1 MITAARPPRNRRTQD
16 DENLMSDSE
25 IEIVVDDPT
34 APEADSPAI
43 TNARVVD
50 ITVSL
55 LLVALALVLGYDNWR
70 TGIGWDSTGPQA
82 GYFPFYLSVIL
93 AGASL
98 YGIVAAFRSRKEAS
112 ETFVT
117 RAQLRR
123 VMAVF
128 VPTLLFCLATQ
139 YLGLY
144 VASFL
149 LIAGFMRLVG
159 RIALWKSLLTA
170 FVFTAAMFVTFDI
183 AFDVIMP
190 MGPLE
195 AAFGYRR
202 SRKIRIIFHGSLRSA
217 AARLCRPDD
226 LENNAPDDGR

>member
-1 MITAARPPRNRRTQD
+1 
-16 DENLMSDSE
+16 MSNPE

-34 APEADSPAI
+34 APEPDSPAV
-43 TNARVVD
+43 TDTRVVE

-55 LLVALALVLGYDNWR
+55 LLVALAATLGFDNWR
-70 TGIGWDSTGPQA
+70 TGIAWDSTGPQA

-93 AGASL
+93 AAASL
-98 YGIVAAFRSRKEAS
+98 YGLVIAFLARKQVS

-128 VPTLLFCLATQ
+128 VPTLLFCLAMQ
-139 YLGLY
+139 FLGLY

-149 LIAGFMRLVG
+149 LIAAFMRMVG

-170 FVFTAAMFVTFDI
+170 FLFTAAMFVTFDI

-190 MGPLE
+190 KGPLE
-195 AAFGYRR
+195 AAFGY
-202 SRKIRIIFHGSLRSA
+202 
-217 AARLCRPDD
+217 
-226 LENNAPDDGR
+226 

>member
-1 MITAARPPRNRRTQD
+1 
-16 DENLMSDSE
+16 MSNSE

-34 APEADSPAI
+34 APEPDSP
-43 TNARVVD
+43 TVTDTRVVE
-50 ITVSL
+50 VVVL
-55 LLVALALVLGYDNWR
+55 LLLLGVALLLGYDNWR
-70 TGIGWDSTGPQA
+70 TGIAWDSTGPQA

-93 AGASL
+93 GGASL
-98 YGIVAAFRSRKEAS
+98 YGLATIFLARQEIS

-139 YLGLY
+139 FLGMY

-149 LIAGFMRLVG
+149 LIAFFMRLVG
-159 RIALWKSLLTA
+159 KIAWWKSLLTA
-170 FVFTAAMFVTFDI
+170 FLFTAIMFVTFDI

-190 MGPLE
+190 KGPLE
-195 AAFGYRR
+195 AAFGY
-202 SRKIRIIFHGSLRSA
+202 
-217 AARLCRPDD
+217 
-226 LENNAPDDGR
+226 

>member
-1 MITAARPPRNRRTQD
+1 MLDYPPSRMMTDGPGAAQRNPPNTGN
-16 DENLMSDSE
+16 ETLMSNTE

-34 APEADSPAI
+34 APEDDSPGV
-43 TNARVVD
+43 TNTRVVD

-55 LLVALALVLGYDNWR
+55 LLVALAATLGHDNWR
-70 TGIGWDSTGPQA
+70 TGIAWDSTGPQA

-98 YGIVAAFRSRKEAS
+98 YGVAAALLARKEAS

-117 RAQLRR
+117 RAQLWR

-128 VPTLLFCLATQ
+128 IPTFLFCLATQ
-139 YLGLY
+139 FLGLY
-144 VASFL
+144 VASFF
-149 LIAGFMRLVG
+149 LIAGFMRMVG

-170 FVFTAAMFVTFDI
+170 FIFTAAMFVTFDI

-190 MGPLE
+190 KGPLE
-195 AAFGYRR
+195 AAFGY
-202 SRKIRIIFHGSLRSA
+202 
-217 AARLCRPDD
+217 
-226 LENNAPDDGR
+226 

>member
-1 MITAARPPRNRRTQD
+1 
-16 DENLMSDSE
+16 MSNTD

-34 APEADSPAI
+34 APEADSPSV
-43 TNARVVD
+43 TSNGVVYVV
-50 ITVSL
+50 VSL
-55 LLVALALVLGYDNWR
+55 LLLALV
-70 TGIGWDSTGPQA
+70 I
-82 GYFPFYLSVIL
+82 
-93 AGASL
+93 
-98 YGIVAAFRSRKEAS
+98 AFRSRREAA

-149 LIAGFMRLVG
+149 LIAAFMRMVG
-159 RIALWKSLLTA
+159 KIALWKSLLTA

-190 MGPLE
+190 KGPLE
-195 AAFGYRR
+195 AVFGY
-202 SRKIRIIFHGSLRSA
+202 
-217 AARLCRPDD
+217 
-226 LENNAPDDGR
+226 

>member
-1 MITAARPPRNRRTQD
+1 MQPIESSNAEKLLSSGKR
-16 DENLMSDSE
+16 MSNTE

-34 APEADSPAI
+34 APEADSPPV
-43 TNARVVD
+43 TDTRVAEVV
-50 ITVSL
+50 VSL
-55 LLVALALVLGYDNWR
+55 LLIALALVLGFDNWR
-70 TGIGWDSTGPQA
+70 TGISWDSTGPQA

-93 AGASL
+93 GLASL
-98 YGIVAAFRSRKEAS
+98 YGLAATLLARNAPA

-139 YLGLY
+139 FLGMY

-149 LIAGFMRLVG
+149 LIAIFMRMVG
-159 RIALWKSLLTA
+159 KIALWKSLLTA
-170 FVFTAAMFVTFDI
+170 FLFTAIMFVTFDI

-190 MGPLE
+190 KGPLE
-195 AAFGYRR
+195 AAFGY
-202 SRKIRIIFHGSLRSA
+202 
-217 AARLCRPDD
+217 
-226 LENNAPDDGR
+226 

>member
-1 MITAARPPRNRRTQD
+1 MMALVVQRIIAKPDNEAP
-16 DENLMSDSE
+16 MSNSE

-34 APEADSPAI
+34 APEPDSPAV
-43 TNARVVD
+43 TDTRVAEIV
-50 ITVSL
+50 VSL
-55 LLVALALVLGYDNWR
+55 LLIGLALLLGFDNWR

-82 GYFPFYLSVIL
+82 GYFPFYLSLIL
-93 AGASL
+93 AAASL
-98 YGIVAAFRSRKEAS
+98 YGLVATFLTRREAA

-139 YLGLY
+139 LLGMY

-149 LIAGFMRLVG
+149 LIALFMRMVG

-170 FVFTAAMFVTFDI
+170 FVFSAVMFVTFDI
-183 AFDVIMP
+183 TFDVIMP
-190 MGPLE
+190 KGPLE
-195 AAFGYRR
+195 AAFGY
-202 SRKIRIIFHGSLRSA
+202 
-217 AARLCRPDD
+217 
-226 LENNAPDDGR
+226 